1 MRTLEQN
8 YTKDVE
14 VKKDASVKEKKTL
27 SYEEQKKL
35 KGLQNKLSKAESKIV
50 ELEKKIAK
58 ADMELADN
66 YEQLI
71 SDTKWFEAY
80 EKLKK
85 DLDVTMEEWEQIS
98 EEIENN

>member
-1 MRTLEQN
+1 MNFDKIYEKYQN
-8 YTKDVE
+8 GT
-14 VKKDASVKEKKTL
+14 AT
-27 SYEEQKKL
+27 EEER
-35 KGLQNKLSKAESKIV
+35 AYIESKIA